1 MFSIVFLSGVI
12 LMKSVK
18 EIAQEV
24 IAGLW
29 GNGEERRRRLIEA
42 GYDYDVIQQ
51 AVNDLL
57 NGNEITEPQ
66 PSVTDDGILEVSVD
80 LNTTRQI
87 RLILKV

>member
-1 MFSIVFLSGVI
+1 
-12 LMKSVK
+12 MKSVK

-29 GNGEERRRRLIEA
+29 GNGDERRRRLTEA
-42 GYDYDVIQQ
+42 GYDYDVIQK

-57 NGNEITEPQ
+57 NGNEIDEPD
-66 PSVTDDGILEVSVD
+66 PAVTDDDVLEVSVD

-87 RLILKV
+87 KLILKV

>member
-1 MFSIVFLSGVI
+1 
-12 LMKSVK
+12 MKSVK

-29 GNGEERRRRLIEA
+29 GNGDERRCRLTEA

-57 NGNEITEPQ
+57 NGNDVDDTELP
-66 PSVTDDGILEVSVD
+66 TNDGVLEVVVD
-80 LNTTRQI
+80 LKTTTAI
-87 RLILKV
+87 KLILKV

>member
-1 MFSIVFLSGVI
+1 
-12 LMKSVK
+12 MKSIK

-29 GNGEERRRRLIEA
+29 GNGDERRLRLTEA

-66 PSVTDDGILEVSVD
+66 PSVTDDGVLEVSVD

>member
-1 MFSIVFLSGVI
+1 MFSIVYLSGVI

-29 GNGEERRRRLIEA
+29 GNGEERRRRLTEA
-42 GYDYDVIQQ
+42 GYDYDVIQK

-57 NGNEITEPQ
+57 NGNEIDEPN
-66 PSVTDDGILEVSVD
+66 PVVTDGEVLEVSVD
-80 LNTTRQI
+80 LHKYAAVK
-87 RLILKV
+87 LILKV

>member
-1 MFSIVFLSGVI
+1 
-12 LMKSVK
+12 MKSVK

-29 GNGEERRRRLIEA
+29 GNGDERRRRLTEA

-66 PSVTDDGILEVSVD
+66 PSVTDDGVLEVSVD

>member
-1 MFSIVFLSGVI
+1 
-12 LMKSVK
+12 MKSVK

-29 GNGEERRRRLIEA
+29 GNGEERRRRLTEA

-57 NGNEITEPQ
+57 NGNDVDDTELP
-66 PSVTDDGILEVSVD
+66 TNDGVLEVVVD
-80 LNTTRQI
+80 LKTTTAI
-87 RLILKV
+87 KLILKV

>member
-1 MFSIVFLSGVI
+1 
-12 LMKSVK
+12 MKSVR
-18 EIAQEV
+18 EIAVEV

-29 GNGEERRRRLIEA
+29 GNGDERRQRLTEA

-51 AVNDLL
+51 AVNDLI
-57 NGNEITEPQ
+57 NGVEISEPQ

>member
-1 MFSIVFLSGVI
+1 
-12 LMKSVK
+12 MKSVK

-29 GNGEERRRRLIEA
+29 GNGDERRRRLTEA

-57 NGNEITEPQ
+57 NGNEIIELQ
-66 PSVTDDGILEVSVD
+66 PSVTDDGVLEVSVE

>member
-1 MFSIVFLSGVI
+1 
-12 LMKSVK
+12 MKSVK

-57 NGNEITEPQ
+57 NGIEITEPQ
-66 PSVTDDGILEVSVD
+66 SSVTYDGVLEVSVD

>member
-1 MFSIVFLSGVI
+1 MFLTAYSKGVTP
-12 LMKSVK
+12 MKSVK

-29 GNGEERRRRLIEA
+29 GNGDERRRRLTEA

-66 PSVTDDGILEVSVD
+66 PSVTDDGVLEVSVD